1 MKHSAGN
8 RKNSA
13 VALSS
18 LCLAVLV
25 LSVSALL
32 TGCALTGTA
41 PSAPIGTPVG
51 NLQGVVHGGRSPV
64 VGANVYLYQPS
75 TNGYGGAN
83 IAASALNASASLLD
97 SKVPSVCGT
106 SGTSA
111 CKDANGNYYVS
122 TDANGGFS
130 VTGDYTCTANLPVY
144 IYALGGN
151 AGAGVSPSAGFL
163 SILGICPASG
173 SLASQVPSI
182 NVNELSTVAAA
193 YATAGFATDPT
204 HIGVLVQQ
212 TAPASLT
219 STLASLQTLETTGL
233 NNAFLT
239 AGNLYNPVAGG
250 SAVATTPG
258 GNGTVPYQTINV
270 LGNIL
275 AGCINTAGA
284 SAYCTMFLGYT
295 PGATDTA
302 GAAIYIAQHPASNVA
317 NIFGLASGIG
327 APWLPALSSAPND
340 WTMSISYAVP
350 GAGIGNYASHQVAAD
365 ADGNIWVSGASTA
378 NQLAAVNN
386 LGVPLA
392 GSPFSGNGLSVPTNI
407 AVDAASANVW
417 VVDYTSNSLSE
428 FTTAGAAVQTVT
440 PYSSGTTDALSS
452 PTDVVFDNAGDLWV
466 NNYDNGSS
474 SLVKLTSAGTFT
486 ATGSSSSYLKGGEG
500 LAAETNGSIFAV
512 SYSSKYIALFTNADA
527 YSAELSTT
535 YVSNGIAIDA
545 SGNAWVANSEKY
557 IYKVNSTNTADTKI
571 TANGSTYYIPEFFG
585 VAIDGGGNVWLP
597 DWSNGVI
604 EELNNSGTVVSGTY
618 GFEPAETVSYTPSG
632 STAPPTGYFEPYNTA
647 VDGSGN
653 VWFNSKTVAGV
664 LQEMVG
670 AATPVV
676 TPLAYGVKNSLLG
689 TAP

>member
-1 MKHSAGN
+1 
-8 RKNSA
+8 
-13 VALSS
+13 
-18 LCLAVLV
+18 
-25 LSVSALL
+25 
-32 TGCALTGTA
+32 
-41 PSAPIGTPVG
+41 
-51 NLQGVVHGGRSPV
+51 
-64 VGANVYLYQPS
+64 
-75 TNGYGGAN
+75 
-83 IAASALNASASLLD
+83 
-97 SKVPSVCGT
+97 
-106 SGTSA
+106 
-111 CKDANGNYYVS
+111 
-122 TDANGGFS
+122 
-130 VTGDYTCTANLPVY
+130 
-144 IYALGGN
+144 
-151 AGAGVSPSAGFL
+151 
-163 SILGICPASG
+163 
-173 SLASQVPSI
+173 
-182 NVNELSTVAAA
+182 
-193 YATAGFATDPT
+193 
-204 HIGVLVQQ
+204 
-212 TAPASLT
+212 
-219 STLASLQTLETTGL
+219 
-233 NNAFLT
+233 
-239 AGNLYNPVAGG
+239 
-250 SAVATTPG
+250 
-258 GNGTVPYQTINV
+258 V

-275 AGCINTAGA
+275 AGCVNTAGA

-302 GAAIYIAQHPASNVA
+302 GAAIYIAQHPASNVT
-317 NIFGLASGIG
+317 NLFNLASGVG
-327 APWLPALSSAPND
+327 APWLPALSVAPND
-340 WTMSISYAVP
+340 WTMSISYSVP
-350 GAGIGNYASHQVAAD
+350 GAGTGNYASHQVAVD
-365 ADGNIWVSGASTA
+365 AEGNIWVSGASTA

-386 LGVPLA
+386 LGVPLS

-417 VVDYTSNSLSE
+417 VVDYTGNSLSE
-428 FTTAGAAVQTVT
+428 FTTAGATVQTVT

-452 PTDVVFDNAGDLWV
+452 PTDVVFDNAGALWV

-474 SLVKLTSAGTFT
+474 SLVKLTSTGTFA

-500 LAAETNGSIFAV
+500 LASETNGSIFAV
-512 SYSSKYIALFTNADA
+512 SYSSKDIALFTNADA

-557 IYKVNSTNTADTKI
+557 IYKVNSANTADTKI

-632 STAPPTGYFEPYNTA
+632 STAPPTGYFEPYNIA

-653 VWFNSKTVAGV
+653 VWFNSKTAAGV